1 MIEFEYINN
10 KGDMEMFWFLAIAIG
25 LLISIADYFLL
36 ADDKRM
42 GTFIRIILRDV
53 LTINLTSFFL
63 MKNFFNVSNIFM
75 PNAHRPSFMW
85 KYAGL
90 ALAVGVVLWCIIGF
104 AKRILKIEYSAP
116 KNNKGALAVK
126 IISTVFFA
134 LGLAAYTGTLW
145 GKEAFGDLA
154 ADQILINLNSPTE
167 GTDVGVYISLF
178 EGPVLTTLLFTV
190 LFCIFVFPNYKFT
203 YEKNEKYVAFLP
215 SIAIRIIALVLA
227 LAMLIGG
234 CAFGISR
241 FQLMTLYD
249 AYLTDSSY
257 IEDNYAD
264 PTTTKLTFPEKKRNL
279 IHIYLESMENTF
291 FSKELGGYFDENLM
305 PELAELTK
313 EGISFSHTDTGF
325 GGPVPTSGSG
335 WSVAA
340 MVNMSIGLPMKVP
353 VDGNS
358 YGQPGNFLPGATALG
373 DILAEQ
379 GYEQSLMFGADATFG
394 GLNFFFQS
402 HGDFEILDHKGV
414 IEKGW
419 LPEHYNVWWGYEDDK
434 LYEFAKTELT
444 RLADTG
450 KPFHFVMETA
460 DTHAPEGYLSANAE
474 KKFDT
479 QYANAI
485 HYSQKEAVKFVRWIQ
500 SQPFYENTTI
510 VIIGDHLSMANS
522 FFENVSGYKRTMY
535 NLFLNPA
542 KNVADIPESY
552 TVNRDWAPF
561 DMFPSIVASIG
572 VEIDGNRL
580 GIGTNMFS
588 GEKTL
593 IERDGVSHVNSE
605 LSERSQFYNNN
616 ILVKRKAD

>member
-1 MIEFEYINN
+1 MLWVGAILIGILITVADVFLFSKSKRISTFITAFFRDTLLINLLGFYVEKQFLGVTNIFDASAHTKSYVWKFFGLVLAIGIIFLVLTGFSKRVFKIEFCQP
-10 KGDMEMFWFLAIAIG
+10 KRKKSALAI
-25 LLISIADYFLL
+25 
-36 ADDKRM
+36 
-42 GTFIRIILRDV
+42 
-53 LTINLTSFFL
+53 
-63 MKNFFNVSNIFM
+63 
-75 PNAHRPSFMW
+75 
-85 KYAGL
+85 
-90 ALAVGVVLWCIIGF
+90 
-104 AKRILKIEYSAP
+104 
-116 KNNKGALAVK
+116 K
-126 IISTVFFA
+126 IISSVLFA

-145 GKEAFGDLA
+145 GKEAFGNLS

-167 GTDVGVYISLF
+167 GTDIGVYISLF

-190 LFCIFVFPNYKFT
+190 LFCVVVFPNYKLT
-203 YEKNEKYVAFLP
+203 YDKDEKYVAFLP
-215 SIAIRIIALVLA
+215 PLAIRIIALVLS
-227 LAMLIGG
+227 LAMFIGG
-234 CAFGISR
+234 CAFGINK
-241 FQLMTLYD
+241 FQLMTLFD
-249 AYLTDSSY
+249 AYLKDSSY
-257 IEDNYAD
+257 IEENFTD
-264 PTTTKLTFPEKKRNL
+264 PSKAKLTFPEKKRNL

-291 FSKELGGYFDENLM
+291 FSKDLGGYFDENLM

-325 GGPVPTSGSG
+325 GGPVPTTGSG

-340 MVNMSIGLPMKVP
+340 MVNMSTGLPMKVP

-379 GYEQSLMFGADATFG
+379 GYEQSLMFGADAAFG
-394 GLNFFFQS
+394 GLNFFFES
-402 HGDFEILDHKGV
+402 HGNFQILDHKGV

-419 LPEHYNVWWGYEDDK
+419 LPEYYSVWWGYEDDK

-460 DTHAPEGYLSANAE
+460 DTHAPEGYLSKNAE
-474 KKFDT
+474 QKFDT
-479 QYANAI
+479 QYANAV

-500 SQPFYENTTI
+500 QQPFYENTTI

-535 NLFLNPA
+535 NLFLNVPEELA
-542 KNVADIPESY
+542 NIPREY
-552 TVNRDWAPF
+552 TINRDWAPF
-561 DMFPSIVASIG
+561 DMFPSIVASLGI
-572 VEIDGNRL
+572 EIEGNRL

-588 GEKTL
+588 GEQTL
-593 IERDGVSHVNSE
+593 VERDGISVVNSE

-616 ILVKRKAD
+616 ILVKRKVD